1 MTMIEVPVSKLRSEL
16 KRWLE
21 AAYEGEEIVVTD
33 HGKPVA
39 RIVGAGQLTA
49 LERLVRAGVARRP
62 RRPKSSVS
70 SRARIVPKKPVSPL
84 VSDLRD

>member
-1 MTMIEVPVSKLRSEL
+1 MTMTEVPVSRLRAEL

-21 AAYEGEEIVVTD
+21 AAHDGEEIVVTE

-39 RIVGAGQLTA
+39 RIVGAGKLTA

-62 RRPKSSVS
+62 GRPKSNVS
-70 SRARIVPKKPVSPL
+70 SRATIVPKKPVSPL